1 MLSSKSGFETEFLRR
16 VIAWK
21 NAPNTRK
28 SSGQGGSAYLVR
40 NSRPFFKCFF
50 CVFCFLRGEQ
60 LELGRSILRCITH
73 SSSTRPP
80 SEINL
85 ITGIRHPVKTSISLQ
100 NRRKHPLAQS
110 VIQGRK
116 KCSTGLK
123 NVSLKFKKN
132 TTFECVKKEA
142 LLLTYF

>member
-1 MLSSKSGFETEFLRR
+1 MLRIPFFSYETDDLPMLSSKSGFETEFLRR

-100 NRRKHPLAQS
+100 NRRKHPLRNLSSKAERS
-110 VIQGRK
+110 ALR
-116 KCSTGLK
+116 GLK
-123 NVSLKFKKN
+123 MCL
-132 TTFECVKKEA
+132 
-142 LLLTYF
+142 